1 MSTVKKSVSI
11 ILSLLI
17 LISVFAVAPIT
28 ANAEVSKSGTVG
40 DCQYEFNSTTG
51 HLRIFG
57 GTTIEKD
64 SNSKMP

>member
-1 MSTVKKSVSI
+1 MKSIRKLTSVV
-11 ILSLLI
+11 LSLLI

-28 ANAEVSKSGTVG
+28 ANAEVSTSGTVG
-40 DCQYEFNSTTG
+40 DCQYEFDSTTG